1 MLATPAQRLRGRF
14 GRSCLVGTDLRTA
27 RRKRVA
33 SKTARCAFQAKG
45 SPSCADLT
53 AMEAQRRDKRN
64 VLALL
69 PEKCRERCL
78 ALAALTLFSASAG
91 SLATNVGDPAVPGTL
106 DHAALSAGFKVER

>member
-1 MLATPAQRLRGRF
+1 
-14 GRSCLVGTDLRTA
+14 
-27 RRKRVA
+27 
-33 SKTARCAFQAKG
+33 
-45 SPSCADLT
+45 
-53 AMEAQRRDKRN
+53 MEAQRRDKRN